1 MSWEIISALVDGVEM
16 EVFKRGDELE
26 IAHTAEEYK
35 VIQIGKTKHKIGAW
49 FVDMRDERV
58 TLLLESKGGSDDQPA
73 EGRDAG

>member
-1 MSWEIISALVDGVEM
+1 MSWEIITALVDGVEM

>member
-1 MSWEIISALVDGVEM
+1 MSWEIITALVDGVEM

-35 VIQIGKTKHKIGAW
+35 VLQIGKTKHKIGAW